1 MKAFVYLSLLLC
13 VPFAHSHAQ
22 SPAANVQL
30 SAQKSAALPAHLTT
44 RLQWART
51 PQLEYSDADLNQ
63 QDRAAIV
70 RVVADETG
78 QITQATIQESTGLSK
93 LDNMLINATKAALIQ
108 PFQVDDTAV
117 PTIGYQAFTL
127 KIAHALKSN
136 DCVYRFDSEHWRKQ
150 QQDKKVPFRYI
161 EQPSLQVDRDE
172 LKGKDRYIRLSFK
185 VDKAGNVTRVKIKK
199 GSGIYAL
206 DEKVMQA
213 VMGAKVEVSKTL
225 WLYKKST
232 LSDKINFSLDACQ

>member
-1 MKAFVYLSLLLC
+1 
-13 VPFAHSHAQ
+13 
-22 SPAANVQL
+22 
-30 SAQKSAALPAHLTT
+30 
-44 RLQWART
+44 
-51 PQLEYSDADLNQ
+51 
-63 QDRAAIV
+63 
-70 RVVADETG
+70 
-78 QITQATIQESTGLSK
+78 
-93 LDNMLINATKAALIQ
+93 
-108 PFQVDDTAV
+108 
-117 PTIGYQAFTL
+117 
-127 KIAHALKSN
+127 
-136 DCVYRFDSEHWRKQ
+136 
-150 QQDKKVPFRYI
+150 PFRYI

-172 LKGKDRYIRLSFK
+172 LKGKDRYVRLSFK